1 MESSRLVI
9 MQTGFLVPV
18 QPRDTASKGLKRQQV
33 PEPEPA
39 SACGHSY
46 LHAGKG
52 EGYLISTASLLPL
65 VSSLDKLY
73 LPSGP
78 GLGS

>member
-1 MESSRLVI
+1 MVI
-9 MQTGFLVPV
+9 MQTGFLVTV
-18 QPRDTASKGLKRQQV
+18 QPRDTASKGLKRQQG
-33 PEPEPA
+33 PEPESA
-39 SACGHSY
+39 TACGHSY

-52 EGYLISTASLLPL
+52 EGYLIGTASLLLL

-78 GLGS
+78 GLRS